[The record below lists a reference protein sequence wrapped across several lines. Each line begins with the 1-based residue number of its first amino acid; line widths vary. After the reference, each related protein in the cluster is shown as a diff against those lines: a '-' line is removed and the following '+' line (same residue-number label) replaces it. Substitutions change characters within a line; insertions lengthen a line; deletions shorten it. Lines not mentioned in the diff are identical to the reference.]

1 MNQSSVNILGIPVH
15 KYSMEQTIGLI
26 DYNIANNIVTH
37 HVVVNAAKLVN
48 ARKDSELRQAIV
60 NSDIIN
66 ADGQSVVWAS
76 ALLGQPLPER
86 VAGIDLMINLVEM
99 ASRKGYKI
107 FLLGA
112 TEQVLQA
119 VVKKYND
126 QYGPQLVAGFRN
138 GYFSAE
144 EEYEV
149 ARQIGE
155 SGAHLLF
162 VAITSPKKEKFL
174 NKYKSIINI
183 PFIMGVGGSFD
194 VIAGKTKRAPL
205 WMQKAGLEWLYRVWQ
220 EPRRMWKRYLVGNS
234 VFIYLVLREKI
245 RQLFGSKK

>member
-1 MNQSSVNILGIPVH
+1 MKDNRIRILNIPVDN
-15 KYSMEQTIGLI
+15 YTMDQTLELI
-26 DYNIANNIVTH
+26 HSNITANISTH

-48 ARKDSELRQAIV
+48 AQKDQELRESII

-76 ALLGQPLPER
+76 AFLGRPLKER

-99 ASRKGYKI
+99 AYKNGFKI

-112 TEQVLQA
+112 TEEVLKEM
-119 VVKKYND
+119 VVKYTSEFNAN
-126 QYGPQLVAGFRN
+126 LIAGYRN
-138 GYFSAE
+138 GYFKKE
-144 EEYEV
+144 EEQEV

-155 SGAHLLF
+155 SGAQLLF
-162 VAITSPKKEKFL
+162 VAITSPKKEIFL
-174 NKYKSIINI
+174 NQYKNIIRI

-194 VIAGKTKRAPL
+194 VISGKTKRAPV
-205 WMQKAGLEWLYRVWQ
+205 WMQKAGLEWFYRVVQ

-234 VFIYLVLREKI
+234 AFIYLVIKEKWKQI
-245 RQLFGSKK
+245 FQKK

>member
-1 MNQSSVNILGIPVH
+1 MKDNRISILNIPVDN
-15 KYSMEQTIGLI
+15 YTMDQTLNLI
-26 DYNIANNIVTH
+26 QSNIRANTITH

-48 ARKDSELRQAIV
+48 AQKDQELRESII

-76 ALLGQPLPER
+76 AFLGRPLKER

-99 ASRKGYKI
+99 AHKNGFKI

-112 TEQVLQA
+112 TEEVLRKM
-119 VVKKYND
+119 VDKYTTEFD
-126 QYGPQLVAGFRN
+126 SALIAGYRN
-138 GYFSAE
+138 GYFKKE
-144 EEYEV
+144 EEEEV

-155 SGAHLLF
+155 SGAQLLF
-162 VAITSPKKEKFL
+162 VAITSPKKEIFL
-174 NKYKSIINI
+174 NKYKNIIRI

-194 VIAGKTKRAPL
+194 VIAGKTKRAPV
-205 WMQKAGLEWLYRVWQ
+205 WMQKAGLEWFYRVAQ

-234 VFIYLVLREKI
+234 AFIYLVIKEKWKQI
-245 RQLFGSKK
+245 FKKK